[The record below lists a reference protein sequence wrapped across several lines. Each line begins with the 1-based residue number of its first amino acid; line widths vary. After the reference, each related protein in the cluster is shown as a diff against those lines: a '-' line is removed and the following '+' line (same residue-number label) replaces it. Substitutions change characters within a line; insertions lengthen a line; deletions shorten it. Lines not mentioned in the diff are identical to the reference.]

1 MRGLAVSLG
10 RRGGFAARFRLEPHS
25 AVSVSAVSVSA
36 VSRSVHAL
44 CIYDGSPRRQEPP
57 MRSRAT
63 ARRTPPPEPSRAPE
77 VVEPRTRPTARA
89 TPPASRRA
97 RREPAREPVE
107 PSALEAVAP
116 PPPADPGELYRR
128 EKSRRVSRV
137 DPAVMAEARRLLEEA
152 MTPIGG
158 RKKGGTLTVGQAA
171 RRRKPA
177 LKPDEFDLPEYRP
190 GSGAARGGAEGEEE

>member
-1 MRGLAVSLG
+1 
-10 RRGGFAARFRLEPHS
+10 
-25 AVSVSAVSVSA
+25 
-36 VSRSVHAL
+36 
-44 CIYDGSPRRQEPP
+44 

-63 ARRTPPPEPSRAPE
+63 ARRTPAPDPGRPPEVA
-77 VVEPRTRPTARA
+77 EPRKRATTRA

-97 RREPAREPVE
+97 RRAPEPAPVE

-116 PPPADPGELYRR
+116 PPAVNAEELYRR

-158 RKKGGTLTVGQAA
+158 RTKGATLTVGQAA

-190 GSGAARGGAEGEEE
+190 GASAARGGTEADEE

>member
-1 MRGLAVSLG
+1 
-10 RRGGFAARFRLEPHS
+10 
-25 AVSVSAVSVSA
+25 
-36 VSRSVHAL
+36 
-44 CIYDGSPRRQEPP
+44 

-63 ARRTPPPEPSRAPE
+63 ARRTSPPEPATPN
-77 VVEPRTRPTARA
+77 TRVTGRA

-97 RREPAREPVE
+97 RRTPEPPPEPSPVE
-107 PSALEAVAP
+107 AAAP
-116 PPPADPGELYRR
+116 PPANAEELYRQ

-158 RKKGGTLTVGQAA
+158 RKKGATLTVGQAA

-190 GSGAARGGAEGEEE
+190 GASAARGGTEADEE

>member
-1 MRGLAVSLG
+1 
-10 RRGGFAARFRLEPHS
+10 
-25 AVSVSAVSVSA
+25 
-36 VSRSVHAL
+36 
-44 CIYDGSPRRQEPP
+44 

-63 ARRTPPPEPSRAPE
+63 ARRTPPPEPARPPE
-77 VVEPRTRPTARA
+77 VAEPRTRPTTRA

-97 RREPAREPVE
+97 RRGPEPAPME

-116 PPPADPGELYRR
+116 PPPVNAEELYRR

-158 RKKGGTLTVGQAA
+158 RKKGATLTVGQAA
-171 RRRKPA
+171 RRRKPT

-190 GSGAARGGAEGEEE
+190 GASAARGGTEADEE